1 MKGRGGMLCRLT
13 IALSIFPAL
22 AFGREIAVQGRDER
36 IVLRIERDWL
46 RALVERDRATL
57 DRILADDFI
66 DSSWKGELRN
76 KWQVLAGLSRPLPYW
91 QRLQDVRIKLYQ
103 DVAVARGLNMISD
116 QNGRIMMRIRFTD
129 VLLYRQGHWQAVA
142 AQETPVNSR

>member
-1 MKGRGGMLCRLT
+1 MKGRGGMLRLLT

-22 AFGREIAVQGRDER
+22 AFGREIPIQGRTER
-36 IVLRIERDWL
+36 TVLRFERDWL

-66 DSSWKGELRN
+66 DSNWKGELRN
-76 KWQVLAGLSRPLPYW
+76 KWQVLAGLSKPVPYL
-91 QRLQDVRIKLYQ
+91 QRLQDVKIKLYQ
-103 DVAVARGLNMISD
+103 DVAVAPGVNMISD

-142 AQETPVNSR
+142 AHETPVNSR

>member
-1 MKGRGGMLCRLT
+1 MKGRGGMLRLLT

-22 AFGREIAVQGRDER
+22 AFGREIPIQGRTER
-36 IVLRIERDWL
+36 TVLRFERDWL

-66 DSSWKGELRN
+66 DSNWKGQLRN
-76 KWQVLAGLSRPLPYW
+76 KWQVLAGLSKPVPYL
-91 QRLQDVRIKLYQ
+91 QRLQDVKIKFYQ

-116 QNGRIMMRIRFTD
+116 QNGRIMMRIRFPLPA
-129 VLLYRQGHWQAVA
+129 LLPMKIGLKK
-142 AQETPVNSR
+142 PV

>member
-1 MKGRGGMLCRLT
+1 MKGREGMLRLPT

-22 AFGREIAVQGRDER
+22 AFGREIPVQGRNER
-36 IVLRIERDWL
+36 TVLRFERDWL

-66 DSSWKGELRN
+66 DSNWKGELRN
-76 KWQVLAGLSRPLPYW
+76 KWQVLAGLSKPVPYL
-91 QRLQDVRIKLYQ
+91 QRLQDVKIKFYQ

-116 QNGRIMMRIRFTD
+116 QNGRIMMRIRFPLPA
-129 VLLYRQGHWQAVA
+129 LLPMKIGLKK
-142 AQETPVNSR
+142 PV

>member
-1 MKGRGGMLCRLT
+1 MKGRGGMLRLLT

-22 AFGREIAVQGRDER
+22 AFGREIPIQGRTER
-36 IVLRIERDWL
+36 TVLRFERDWL

-66 DSSWKGELRN
+66 DSNWKGQLRN
-76 KWQVLAGLSRPLPYW
+76 KWQVLAGLSNPIPYL
-91 QRLQDVRIKLYQ
+91 QRLQDVNIKLYQ
-103 DVAVARGLNMISD
+103 DVAVARCLNMISD

-129 VLLYRQGHWQAVA
+129 VLLYRHGHWQAVA
-142 AQETPVNSR
+142 AQETPVNSG